1 MLLSLPEHFR
11 LRRQTVGKSSVVI
24 CETLGVSMYFTD
36 SYSSRQC
43 RSNKNAISFFHEFL
57 QKEADFSKLSRSE
70 FAQTL
75 SWIRAHIKKMY
86 QPKNCIRGLLGRG
99 VALNLTNCL
108 MYNSTHYPFVFFRT
122 PPRISRVILSFQTIF
137 FESCQRF
144 SELSK
149 AVRLVF
155 RLNIDD

>member
-1 MLLSLPEHFR
+1 
-11 LRRQTVGKSSVVI
+11 
-24 CETLGVSMYFTD
+24 MYFTD

-43 RSNKNAISFFHEFL
+43 RCNKNAISFFHEFL

-108 MYNSTHYPFVFFRT
+108 MYNSMHYPFVFFRT
-122 PPRISRVILSFQTIF
+122 PPRISRVILSFQTVF

-144 SELSK
+144 SQLSK

-155 RLNIDD
+155 QLNIDD

>member
-1 MLLSLPEHFR
+1 
-11 LRRQTVGKSSVVI
+11 
-24 CETLGVSMYFTD
+24 MYFTD

-57 QKEADFSKLSRSE
+57 QKEADFSKLSRSK

-122 PPRISRVILSFQTIF
+122 PPRISRVILSFQTVF

-149 AVRLVF
+149 AVRLVS